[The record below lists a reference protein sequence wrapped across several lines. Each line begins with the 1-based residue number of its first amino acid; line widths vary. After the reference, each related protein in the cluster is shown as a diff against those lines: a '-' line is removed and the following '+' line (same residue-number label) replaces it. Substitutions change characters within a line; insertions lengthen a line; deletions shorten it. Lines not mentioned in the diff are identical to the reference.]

1 MSSSQGGEPDPFAG
15 RQMLLHP
22 AVSSRPGCGGSPPML
37 PSRLPTRRAVLAG
50 LGSLSVAA
58 AFPSAGAAVADD
70 TAAPMPEGFVWGV
83 AASAPQTESADGRG
97 DSVWDVF
104 ARRPGAIRDGSDL
117 RVTTAF
123 ERLYATDIGL
133 VADAGVRAFRFS
145 FAWSRLQPDGR
156 RRPDAAGLDLYD
168 RILDAMLARGLTP
181 WATALH
187 WDVPAALGDWRSR
200 DVAFR
205 YADYASILA
214 ARFGDRIRQWIV
226 LNEPNVVALFG
237 YGYGDHAPGLRDRDA
252 VLAAIHHQNL
262 AQGLGFQALRASLPA
277 ARRVGTTLSLQPAR
291 PAGAAAADAEAAVA
305 LDALW
310 NGAFLQPLFGR
321 LYPESLQTALEPWMQ
336 PGDAR
341 IIAAA
346 PDFLGVNYYSPL
358 YAVAD
363 PGHPLGVRVVEAPAG
378 LERTGVGWPVEP
390 EGLSEMLLRVKQD
403 YGDPEMVITEFGAS
417 YADPPPRGG
426 TIADPQRTDFLRRH
440 LLAVRAAIAEGCRV
454 TGAFAWSATD
464 NWEWE
469 KGFTA
474 PFGLIGIDR
483 QTLQR
488 TPKQSL
494 VWLGACAQAN
504 VVL

>member
-1 MSSSQGGEPDPFAG
+1 M
-15 RQMLLHP
+15 
-22 AVSSRPGCGGSPPML
+22 
-37 PSRLPTRRAVLAG
+37 LAG
-50 LGSLSVAA
+50 LSGLTTAAMVPAVAA
-58 AFPSAGAAVADD
+58 GGDDAVAG
-70 TAAPMPEGFVWGV
+70 AAPMPGGFVWGV

-97 DSVWDVF
+97 DSVWDAF

-133 VADAGVRAFRFS
+133 IDEAGLHALRFS
-145 FAWSRLQPDGR
+145 FAWPRIQPDGR
-156 RRPDAAGLDLYD
+156 GRPDAAGLDLYD
-168 RILDAMLARGLTP
+168 RILDVLLARGVAP
-181 WATALH
+181 WATTLH
-187 WDVPAALGDWRSR
+187 WDVPAPLGDWRGR
-200 DVAFR
+200 DLVFR
-205 YADYASILA
+205 YADYAAVLA

-262 AQGLGFQALRASLPA
+262 AQGLGFQALRQSLPVG
-277 ARRVGTTLSLQPAR
+277 RRVGTTLSLQPVR
-291 PAGAAAADAEAAVA
+291 PADGLAANEDAARL

-321 LYPESLQTALEPWMQ
+321 PYPDSLRAALAPWVQ
-336 PGDAR
+336 PGDER
-341 IIAAA
+341 IIASA

-358 YAVAD
+358 YALAD
-363 PGHPLGVRVVEAPAG
+363 PGHPLGVRVAEAPAG
-378 LERTGVGWPVEP
+378 RERTGIGWPVEP
-390 EGLSEMLLRVKQD
+390 DGLTGMLLRLKQE
-403 YGDPEMVITEFGAS
+403 YGDPELVVTEFGAS
-417 YADPPPRGG
+417 YADPPPQGG
-426 TIADPQRTDFLRRH
+426 TIVDPQRAQFLRRH
-440 LLAVRAAIAEGCRV
+440 LLAVRAAIAAGCRV

-488 TPKQSL
+488 TPKHSL
-494 VWLGACAQAN
+494 AYLGACAQAN
-504 VVL
+504 AVL

>member
-1 MSSSQGGEPDPFAG
+1 MVDLEDFP
-15 RQMLLHP
+15 R
-22 AVSSRPGCGGSPPML
+22 SRLSLPPRPS
-37 PSRLPTRRAVLAG
+37 PSRRVVLAG
-50 LGSLSVAA
+50 LGGLTAA
-58 AFPSAGAAVADD
+58 AVVPTAVSAGDGAAAGAAS
-70 TAAPMPEGFVWGV
+70 MPAGFVWGV
-83 AASAPQTESADGRG
+83 AASAPQTEGADGRG

-104 ARRPGAIRDGSDL
+104 ARRPDAIRDGSDL

-123 ERLYATDIGL
+123 DRLYATDIGL
-133 VADAGVRAFRFS
+133 IAAAGLRAFRFS
-145 FAWSRLQPDGR
+145 FAWPRVQPDGR
-156 RRPDAAGLDLYD
+156 GRPDAAGLDLYD
-168 RILDAMLARGLTP
+168 RVVDTMLARGLAP
-181 WATALH
+181 WATTLH
-187 WDVPAALGDWRSR
+187 WDIPAALGDWRSR
-200 DVAFR
+200 DIAFR
-205 YADYASILA
+205 YADYAAVLA
-214 ARFGDRIRQWIV
+214 GRFGDRIEHWIV

-237 YGYGDHAPGLRDRDA
+237 YGYGDHAPGLHDRDA

-262 AQGLGFQALRASLPA
+262 AQGLGFQALRASLA
-277 ARRVGTTLSLQPAR
+277 AGRRVGTTLSLQPVR
-291 PAGAAAADAEAAVA
+291 PAGDDAAHAGAAAA

-310 NGAFLQPLFGR
+310 NGAFLQPLYGR
-321 LYPESLQTALEPWMQ
+321 PYPESLQAALAPWLQ

-363 PGHPLGVRVVEAPAG
+363 PSHPLEVRIAEAPAG
-378 LERTGVGWPVEP
+378 LERTGIGWPVEP
-390 EGLSEMLLRVKQD
+390 DGLTGMLLRLKQD
-403 YGDPEMVITEFGAS
+403 CGDPEMVLTEFGAS
-417 YADPPPRGG
+417 YADPPPQDG
-426 TIADPQRTDFLRRH
+426 TIADPQRTDFLCRH
-440 LLAVRAAIAEGCRV
+440 LLAVRDAIAAGCRV

-494 VWLGACAQAN
+494 AWLGACAQAN
-504 VVL
+504 AVV